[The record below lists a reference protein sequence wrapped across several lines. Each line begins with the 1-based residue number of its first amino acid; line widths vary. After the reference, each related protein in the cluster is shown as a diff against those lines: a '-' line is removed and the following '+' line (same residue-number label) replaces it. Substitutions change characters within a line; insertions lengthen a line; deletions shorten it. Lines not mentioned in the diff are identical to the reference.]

1 MLSEDWKTYKRIEAE
16 IKKTLSDDIHEFLTK
31 IFNVYIVRF
40 GIDVFKRLEDIR
52 DKLIPLTTRFDNDK
66 YTEFCDTF
74 SKAYRSILLDKDIDS
89 STKMKLVELA
99 QKTNAFFGSKGL
111 SICVKELK
119 YYKVKVKTIFKGQEL
134 NNAIVSAESEGRV
147 VASSKTNDAGICEIE
162 VPEGRYTVYVYKDL
176 GEGEYIY
183 DERIINVPQEIEVVF
198 NISETK
204 TRTEIEKERGGRPI
218 IKEVS

>member
-1 MLSEDWKTYKRIEAE
+1 
-16 IKKTLSDDIHEFLTK
+16 
-31 IFNVYIVRF
+31 
-40 GIDVFKRLEDIR
+40 
-52 DKLIPLTTRFDNDK
+52 
-66 YTEFCDTF
+66 
-74 SKAYRSILLDKDIDS
+74 
-89 STKMKLVELA
+89 
-99 QKTNAFFGSKGL
+99 
-111 SICVKELK
+111 
-119 YYKVKVKTIFKGQEL
+119 VKTIFKGQEL